1 MDEDQAAD
9 QATLFPKSAGER
21 LREAREAQGLT
32 LNDVANRT
40 RIPIRHLEALEES
53 RFDTMPSPTYA
64 IGFAKTYAR
73 AVGLDENSIAGEIR
87 ANPHLPLPPSAD
99 RDLED
104 LSDPRR
110 LPSRGVAMI
119 AGIIA
124 LLLLAGVG
132 IWYGSGLFHG
142 STDTSAPVT
151 PEEAPTDAPTAAPEA
166 APTPAG
172 GGQVTLTAT
181 DSVWLRVYDGSGK
194 TLYEKTMQPGDR
206 YDVPGDASNP
216 MINVGR
222 PDKLQVTLNGSAVAP
237 LGDGKVAIK
246 NVPISA
252 AALSARA
259 SGTPAPAATPPAA
272 TAPAPAPATTTP
284 SNVGVAP
291 MFRTPAP
298 TAAPS
303 PRATRRPRPVR
314 TQRAEPDR
322 TAEPARQPSDSE
334 RKPIDLLAPVGRS
347 TDTP

>member
-32 LNDVANRT
+32 LVDIANRT
-40 RIPIRHLEALEES
+40 RIPIRHLEAIEES
-53 RFDTMPSPTYA
+53 RFDTLPSPTYA

-73 AVGLDENSIAGEIR
+73 AVGLDETAIANEIR
-87 ANPHLPLPPSAD
+87 ANPHLPLPPSTD

-110 LPSRGVAMI
+110 LPSRGVAMV

-124 LLLLAGVG
+124 VLLLAGVG

-142 STDTSAPVT
+142 SAETSAAVV
-151 PEEAPTDAPTAAPEA
+151 PEDAPTDTPTAAAEA
-166 APTPAG
+166 TPVPVT
-172 GGQVTLTAT
+172 GGQVSLTAT
-181 DSVWLRVYDGSGK
+181 DSVWVRIYEGAGK

-206 YDVPGDASNP
+206 YDVPADATNP

-246 NVPISA
+246 DVPISGA
-252 AALSARA
+252 AIAARA
-259 SGTPAPAATPPAA
+259 NGAPAPAATAAA
-272 TAPAPAPATTTP
+272 TLPAIAAPPVPTATP
-284 SNVGVAP
+284 SSSAGVAP
-291 MFRTPAP
+291 LFREPASAP
-298 TAAPS
+298 TPKPTRKPKPVHT
-303 PRATRRPRPVR
+303 PRAEATSS
-314 TQRAEPDR
+314 
-322 TAEPARQPSDSE
+322 PADTG
-334 RKPIDLLAPVGRS
+334 RKPIDLLAPVARP

>member
-32 LNDVANRT
+32 LIDVANRT
-40 RIPIRHLEALEES
+40 RIPIRHLEAIEES
-53 RFDTMPSPTYA
+53 RFDTLPSPTYA

-73 AVGLDENSIAGEIR
+73 AVGLDETAIASEIR

-110 LPSRGVAMI
+110 LPSRGVAMV

-132 IWYGSGLFHG
+132 LWYGSGLFHG
-142 STDTSAPVT
+142 STDTSVPIVPEDAPTDTPTATAEAAPAPVT
-151 PEEAPTDAPTAAPEA
+151 
-166 APTPAG
+166 

-181 DSVWLRVYDGSGK
+181 DSVWLRVYDGTGK
-194 TLYEKTMQPGDR
+194 TLYEKTMLPGDR
-206 YDVPGDASNP
+206 YDVPADANNP

-246 NVPISA
+246 DIPISGA
-252 AALSARA
+252 AIAARA
-259 SGTPAPAATPPAA
+259 NGAPAPAATAAA
-272 TAPAPAPATTTP
+272 TAPAVTPPVATTP
-284 SNVGVAP
+284 SPVPTATPSSSVGVAP
-291 MFRTPAP
+291 LFREPAP
-298 TAAPS
+298 KPK
-303 PRATRRPRPVR
+303 ATHRPRPVR
-314 TQRAEPDR
+314 SPRAEPS
-322 TAEPARQPSDSE
+322 RQPADTA
-334 RKPIDLLAPVGRS
+334 RKPIDLLAPVGRP